1 MTQPDSHDGSMTCN
15 FIAASPVMR
24 DLRAQ
29 VEQIAGVELP
39 VLCLGETGTGKEA
52 VAHLIHRLSPRAG
65 QVFLKVNCA
74 ALPAELLESEL
85 FGFERGT
92 FTSATQSKPGK
103 FELCDKGTI
112 LLDEIAEMAP
122 ALQAKLLHV
131 LQNGEFSRLGARRR
145 MRVDVRVIAATNVD
159 VRLAISANRLRED
172 LFYRLSTF
180 IVRVPPLRERREDI
194 PVLLEYYLSVFAAQ
208 YGLPEAHVAGTVL
221 DAALSYSWPGN
232 VRELQNF
239 ARRYLVLG
247 DQDIGRPHHVDA
259 GVGRNSLAGPAGR
272 LKDAL
277 ERVKE
282 RIEREAI
289 HRTLEQTGWN
299 RRAAARH
306 LRISYKSLLYKA
318 RRYGLEQATR
328 G

>member
-1 MTQPDSHDGSMTCN
+1 MACS

-29 VEQIAGVELP
+29 VEQIAELEVP

-52 VAHLIHRLSPRAG
+52 VAQLIHHLSRRAG

-85 FGFERGT
+85 FGFERGA

-122 ALQAKLLHV
+122 ALQAKLLRV
-131 LQNGEFSRLGARRR
+131 LQDGGFSRLGARTRT
-145 MRVDVRVIAATNVD
+145 RVDVRVIAATNVD
-159 VRLAISANRLRED
+159 VRQAIAANRLRED

-180 IVRVPPLRERREDI
+180 VVRVPPLRERREDI
-194 PVLLEYYLSVFAAQ
+194 PALLHYYVSAFATQ
-208 YGLPEAHVAGTVL
+208 YGLPDVHVSEDVL
-221 DAALSYSWPGN
+221 SAARSHSWPGN

-247 DQDIGRPHHVDA
+247 DEDIVPSQRGDPAIGTNSSA
-259 GVGRNSLAGPAGR
+259 GGLGGMKE
-272 LKDAL
+272 LL
-277 ERVKE
+277 EAVKE
-282 RIEREAI
+282 RVEQDEI
-289 HRTLEQTGWN
+289 HRVLEQKNWN
-299 RRAAARH
+299 RRAAARQ
-306 LRISYKSLLYKA
+306 LRVSYKSLLYKM
-318 RRYGLEQATR
+318 RRYGLEQEMRA
-328 G
+328 